1 MLTINRERGTG
12 IVLPYPFQADS
23 DIKDVRNRY
32 PGAMSDTE
40 SYIYRFSWDK
50 EDLVQYQ
57 WKEHYVKQPEVLAYL
72 NHVVDRHDLRKHM
85 QFNTE
90 LLSAEF
96 DESTNRWRL
105 QTSTDEVF
113 TSKYLVTA
121 LGLLSKQNFP
131 NYPGISSFKGE
142 LYHTGN
148 FPKSYDFKNKT
159 VGVIGCGSTGV
170 QVITAL
176 GKAEQVKRLVCFQR
190 TPQYSVP
197 SGDGPV
203 DPQYREGIN
212 NRYDEIWDQVR
223 SSVVAFG
230 FTESTTK
237 TFDVSAEE
245 RERIYQDAWDKGNGF
260 RFMFY
265 TFCDITYDEA
275 ANEEACK
282 FIRKKIA
289 EIVKDP
295 EKARKLTPKDF
306 YARRPLCDSGYY
318 QQFNREN
325 VDIVDLKETPIVE
338 FVEKGIK
345 TKDGAVHE
353 LDVIIFATG
362 FDAVDGNYTR
372 MRIKGRGGESLRV
385 SCFASHNLL
394 IPPHSPQITN
404 SPTLPALPSPS
415 LPASFSD

>member
-1 MLTINRERGTG
+1 M
-12 IVLPYPFQADS
+12 
-23 DIKDVRNRY
+23 
-32 PGAMSDTE
+32 
-40 SYIYRFSWDK
+40 
-50 EDLVQYQ
+50 
-57 WKEHYVKQPEVLAYL
+57 
-72 NHVVDRHDLRKHM
+72 
-85 QFNTE
+85 
-90 LLSAEF
+90 
-96 DESTNRWRL
+96 
-105 QTSTDEVF
+105 
-113 TSKYLVTA
+113 
-121 LGLLSKQNFP
+121 
-131 NYPGISSFKGE
+131 
-142 LYHTGN
+142 
-148 FPKSYDFKNKT
+148 
-159 VGVIGCGSTGV
+159 
-170 QVITAL
+170 
-176 GKAEQVKRLVCFQR
+176 
-190 TPQYSVP
+190 
-197 SGDGPV
+197 
-203 DPQYREGIN
+203 
-212 NRYDEIWDQVR
+212 R

-318 QQFNREN
+318 QQFNKDN

-338 FVEKGIK
+338 FVENGIK

-372 MRIKGRGGESLRV
+372 MRIKGRGGESLKV
-385 SCFASHNLL
+385 SFCVNLYSSL
-394 IPPHSPQITN
+394 RSSSMTYHKPKPPLHP
-404 SPTLPALPSPS
+404 PTL
-415 LPASFSD
+415 